1 MQSKL
6 DVQKADVLAKAV
18 EAGRSGVETSA
29 TRAPHLPQKANPSG
43 LVKPHEGH
51 REANL
56 VPQRPQN
63 AIAGG
68 FSKAHC
74 GQVTP

>member
-1 MQSKL
+1 VY
-6 DVQKADVLAKAV
+6 DCGEA
-18 EAGRSGVETSA
+18 EAGEPSGGRGAPV

-43 LVKPHEGH
+43 LANPHEGH
-51 REANL
+51 TDASL

-63 AIAGG
+63 AMAGG